1 MIRVVVHSMALNR
14 AWDEQALGCK
24 APPSLTSTIAFSA
37 GVADRIVSLVRAK
50 CTPSACV
57 QLTLESAR
65 SSLCPRQLHTAHESR
80 KIVSE
85 WSRG

>member
-37 GVADRIVSLVRAK
+37 GVADRIALVRAK
-50 CTPSACV
+50 YTLSACV
-57 QLTLESAR
+57 QLTLESVR